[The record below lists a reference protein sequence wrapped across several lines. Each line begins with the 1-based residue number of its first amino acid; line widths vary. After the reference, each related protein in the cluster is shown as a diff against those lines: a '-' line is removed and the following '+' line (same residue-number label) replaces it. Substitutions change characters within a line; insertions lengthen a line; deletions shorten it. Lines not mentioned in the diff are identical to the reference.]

1 MKFIY
6 TYNSSDNQ
14 RHEDVIS
21 ASSRDEAYN
30 LLRKRGIRP
39 IRVVDAPG
47 VVNKLFGKGKRW
59 IAIGFLLCIV
69 LALSVISFRYRSK
82 MQSTSLVLENQSPD
96 QNVEQ
101 EVKKIQSEPRSQV
114 YGDPSVLQA
123 IAVRDYRDVSEEL
136 GDQFLARFAQPGAA
150 FELPVT
156 KKERQEIVNSI
167 ECSINTDIILVDGDS
182 LEVAKLKRIVNGMK
196 AELRSY
202 VEKGGTAELYVVRLI
217 ERQKIE
223 HGIYEN
229 IKAELQGLLKRMD
242 EKNREHVMKQWDEKN
257 ALLRSM
263 GLKTLIMPQSL
274 YE

>member
-1 MKFIY
+1 MKFVY
-6 TYNSSDNQ
+6 TYNSSDNL

-21 ASSRDEAYN
+21 ASSRDEAYA

-39 IRVVDAPG
+39 IRVIDAPG
-47 VVNKLFGKGKRW
+47 VMNKLFGKGKRW
-59 IAIGFLLCIV
+59 IAIVLLLLMV
-69 LALSVISFRYRSK
+69 LALAVVSIRYKTKISTTEELIEA
-82 MQSTSLVLENQSPD
+82 QE
-96 QNVEQ
+96 VEQ
-101 EVKKIQSEPRSQV
+101 SAKKVIFESRAQV

-123 IAVRDYRDVSEEL
+123 IAVRNYKDVSEDL
-136 GDQFLARFAQPGAA
+136 GDQFLAKFAQPGAA
-150 FELPVT
+150 FELPAT
-156 KKERQEIVNSI
+156 KKERQEIVDAI
-167 ECSINTDIILVDGDS
+167 ERSVNADIIISDDDS

-196 AELRSY
+196 VELRSY
-202 VEKGGTAELYVVRLI
+202 IEKGGTAELYIVRLI

-229 IKAELQGLLKRMD
+229 IKTELQGLLKRMD
-242 EKNREHVMKQWDEKN
+242 EKNREYVMKQWDEKN